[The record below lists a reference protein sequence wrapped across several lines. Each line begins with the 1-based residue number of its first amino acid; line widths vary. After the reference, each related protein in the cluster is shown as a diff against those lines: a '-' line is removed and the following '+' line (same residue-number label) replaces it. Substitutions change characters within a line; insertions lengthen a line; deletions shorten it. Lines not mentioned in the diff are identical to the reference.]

1 MAACTCADPMAVKTA
16 IKDTA
21 DKIEA
26 QTSKIEEQVKYLDE
40 TLSSTGAGGKHGVMS
55 PVAFRN
61 WSAPEITDIGESA
74 YAGFFQAAALAIAIA
89 NAAAQGAIHEKQMD
103 LADAYYS
110 MAKYK
115 LDRFR
120 NKYVPLELKLLN
132 EVSTVPIPE
141 MDCDDDRS
149 RAQTAV
155 NRSFDSMAGFL
166 RHLSQACRL
175 CIGDEQLRL
184 IEHKRARALVD
195 TENYNMYDDRFW
207 TDYKTDSRWNRRSAV
222 LNLGRNMAAE
232 ALKYGDVASSLLK
245 TLGAEVDRAANGAVG
260 AIGYFGARN
269 DTFYPMSGFSNSNDS
284 LISITN
290 TGWGQNTNP
299 SQYLGGGA

>member
-16 IKDTA
+16 IEK
-21 DKIEA
+21 
-26 QTSKIEEQVKYLDE
+26 QTSNVVSAVDSLHHTIAG
-40 TLSSTGAGGKHGVMS
+40 TGAGGSLGVPA
-55 PVAFRN
+55 PVEFRH
-61 WSAPEITDIGESA
+61 WAAPEITDVGENSWA
-74 YAGFFQAAALAIAIA
+74 SFFQAAALAIALA

-120 NKYVPLELKLLN
+120 NKYVPLEIKLLN

-184 IEHKRARALVD
+184 MEHKRARALVD

-269 DTFYPMSGFSNSNDS
+269 DTFYPMNGFSNSNDS

>member
-1 MAACTCADPMAVKTA
+1 MPVCTCADPLSVSTSISTQTA
-16 IKDTA
+16 AQTA
-21 DKIEA
+21 DA
-26 QTSKIEEQVKYLDE
+26 ALFTQSFVGLA
-40 TLSSTGAGGKHGVMS
+40 TGGMLGTPA

-61 WSAPEITDIGESA
+61 WSAPEITDIGESE
-74 YAGFFQAAALAIAIA
+74 YAGFFQAAALAIALA

-155 NRSFDSMAGFL
+155 NHSFDSMAGFL
-166 RHLSQACRL
+166 RQLSQACRL

-184 IEHKRARALVD
+184 MEHKRARALVD